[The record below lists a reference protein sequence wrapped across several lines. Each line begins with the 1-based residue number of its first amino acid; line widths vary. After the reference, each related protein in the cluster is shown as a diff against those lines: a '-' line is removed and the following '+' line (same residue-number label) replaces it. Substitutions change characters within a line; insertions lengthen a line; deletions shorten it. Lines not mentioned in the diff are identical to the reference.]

1 MAVAIT
7 ATAAVAAAGTV
18 AFGMAAPAEAAATAA
33 DALATTASSIA
44 AATTTT
50 ATGYVPADALAATAS
65 SLAAAA
71 TTTTTTTGY
80 VPSPLQVPE
89 WQIWVGSIA
98 GAFPFVIGAYEF
110 GKRILIQ
117 RRCRVCNGSG
127 LVERGPTRLQ
137 RKCPECGGFFPWRG
151 WGEFL
156 SATARPGN
164 GGPLL
169 APRGQTSVFYK
180 VPPPLPPPSASSS
193 PPPPSSPPSAEL
205 KKAVDAAIAV
215 RPAQASS
222 QEEQK
227 S

>member
-7 ATAAVAAAGTV
+7 ATAAAAAGTV
-18 AFGMAAPAEAAATAA
+18 AFGMAAPAEAAAAAGAAA
-33 DALATTASSIA
+33 DALATTASSI
-44 AATTTT
+44 
-50 ATGYVPADALAATAS
+50 
-65 SLAAAA
+65 
-71 TTTTTTTGY
+71 TTTGY
-80 VPSPLQVPE
+80 VPSPVQVPE

-117 RRCRVCNGSG
+117 RRCRVCAGSG

-180 VPPPLPPPSASSS
+180 VPPPLPPPPAASSS
-193 PPPPSSPPSAEL
+193 ASPPPPPLPSSPPSADL
-205 KKAVDAAIAV
+205 QAAVDAAIAA
-215 RPAQASS
+215 RPAQIAQREDAGS
-222 QEEQK
+222 
-227 S
+227 